1 MSKSLVVSVS
11 GKGGTGKTTLVALL
25 LKVLLENENRNFR
38 DILVVDAD
46 PDTNLPDVLGIEM
59 RKTVG
64 MVANEL
70 KKKVEKGQ
78 ISPSVSKRD
87 ILEAWVYETLVEED
101 KFDMLVMGRT
111 EGEGCYC
118 YVNSVLTGILDV
130 LLSNYDLILMDMEAG
145 LEHISRRTDKDVDT
159 MIVVVDPSVMSFKT
173 AIRIKELVKEVHIQI
188 KNLYL
193 VGNRFSETLKEKFWE
208 LASNTGIDVAG
219 LIPEDEKIHEYG
231 ITGRSLLELPQ
242 NSPSVLAAREVAKN
256 IGLLT

>member
-25 LKVLLENENRNFR
+25 LKVLLGNENRNFR

-46 PDTNLPDVLGIEM
+46 PDTNLPDVLGIEI

-78 ISPSVSKRD
+78 IPPSVSKRE

-159 MIVVVDPSVMSFKT
+159 MIVVVDPSVMSFRT
-173 AIRIKELVKEVHIQI
+173 AVRIKELVKEVHIQI

-193 VGNRFSETLKEKFWE
+193 VGNRFSGTLKEKFWE

-242 NSPSVLAAREVAKN
+242 NSPSVLAAKEVAKN

>member
-46 PDTNLPDVLGIEM
+46 PDTNLPDVLGIEI

-78 ISPSVSKRD
+78 IPSSVSKRD

-101 KFDMLVMGRT
+101 KFNMLVM
-111 EGEGCYC
+111 
-118 YVNSVLTGILDV
+118 
-130 LLSNYDLILMDMEAG
+130 
-145 LEHISRRTDKDVDT
+145 
-159 MIVVVDPSVMSFKT
+159 
-173 AIRIKELVKEVHIQI
+173 
-188 KNLYL
+188 
-193 VGNRFSETLKEKFWE
+193 
-208 LASNTGIDVAG
+208 
-219 LIPEDEKIHEYG
+219 
-231 ITGRSLLELPQ
+231 
-242 NSPSVLAAREVAKN
+242 
-256 IGLLT
+256 